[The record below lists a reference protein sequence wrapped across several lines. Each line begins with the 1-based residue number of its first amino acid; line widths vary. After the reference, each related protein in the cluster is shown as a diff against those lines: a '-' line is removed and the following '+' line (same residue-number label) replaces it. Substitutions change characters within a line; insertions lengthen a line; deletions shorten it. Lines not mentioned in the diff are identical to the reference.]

1 SKASPTLTSTT
12 SIKVL
17 GRLANCASAK
27 WLTRSGRSARI
38 GMLGMTRNHVL
49 GCLGRPTSAARWG
62 YGKGLTVMLTNN
74 RVTSFS
80 VRSAKFAG
88 VHGIGYGTALS
99 RVRKALGRTGRLGHT
114 RAYRA
119 VIHLAAG
126 GYADVR

>member
-1 SKASPTLTSTT
+1 
-12 SIKVL
+12 
-17 GRLANCASAK
+17 
-27 WLTRSGRSARI
+27 
-38 GMLGMTRNHVL
+38 MLGMTRNHVL
-49 GCLGRPTSAARWG
+49 GCLGRPTSAARSGSRLRWR

-126 GYADVR
+126 GYADVRVAYSGTRVTRIDVAHVIASKLDKAGRQLAKR